1 MTGKAIEIIK
11 YLTDQDQEKEW
22 DLKEHKEKRSLDAN
36 GLLWACLQ
44 EIASTLRTDK
54 WSVYLQM
61 LKRYGKFDYVI
72 VREKAVQAMK
82 KQWRELEEVGEID
95 VHGEKAVQLLCYYG
109 SSTYDKKEFSVLLD
123 GVISEMREM
132 GLTPPPDRQTEEL
145 LAAWGNGKA

>member
-1 MTGKAIEIIK
+1 MTGTAIEIIK

-44 EIASTLRTDK
+44 EIASALRTDK

-72 VREKAVQAMK
+72 VREKAVEAMK

-132 GLTPPPDRQTEEL
+132 GLTPPPDRQTKEL

>member
-1 MTGKAIEIIK
+1 MTGTAIEIIK
-11 YLTDQDQEKEW
+11 YLTEQDQDKEW

-44 EIASTLRTDK
+44 EIASALRTDK

-72 VREKAVQAMK
+72 VREKAVEAMK

-95 VHGEKAVQLLCYYG
+95 IHGEKAVQLLCYYG
-109 SSTYDKKEFSVLLD
+109 SSTYDKREFSILLD
-123 GVISEMREM
+123 GVISEMRDI
-132 GLTPPPDRQTEEL
+132 GLIPPPDRQTREL
-145 LAAWGNGKA
+145 LESWGNGKA

>member
-1 MTGKAIEIIK
+1 MTGKAIELIK
-11 YLTDQDQEKEW
+11 FLSDQDQEKEW

-44 EIASTLRTDK
+44 EIASALRTDK

-72 VREKAVQAMK
+72 VREKAVEAMK

-132 GLTPPPDRQTEEL
+132 GLTPPPDRQTEDL

>member
-11 YLTDQDQEKEW
+11 FLSDQDQEKEW

-44 EIASTLRTDK
+44 EIASALRTDK

-72 VREKAVQAMK
+72 VREKAVEAMK

-123 GVISEMREM
+123 GVMSEMREI
-132 GLTPPPDRQTEEL
+132 GLIPPPDRQTEEL